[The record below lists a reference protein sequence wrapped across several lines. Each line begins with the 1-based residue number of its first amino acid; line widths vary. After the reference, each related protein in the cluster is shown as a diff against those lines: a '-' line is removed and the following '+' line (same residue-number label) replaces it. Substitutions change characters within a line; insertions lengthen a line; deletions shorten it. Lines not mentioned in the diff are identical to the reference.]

1 MLLMNWKQ
9 KFEMVPVICQFLQFT
24 FTFHGELEANTCKC
38 DERTTMYQ
46 LQLSSIQKNVP
57 EI

>member
-1 MLLMNWKQ
+1 MNWKQ

-24 FTFHGELEANTCKC
+24 YTFHGELEANTCKC